1 MIDQNSLR
9 IEKGVVLMIWHG
21 ASISAILITVASR
34 DLTMEDTILLLIKEK
49 VWKEI
54 FNNMYIL
61 TEKCIFKGGSPSD

>member
-1 MIDQNSLR
+1 MIYQNSLR

-21 ASISAILITVASR
+21 ASISAILIKASR
-34 DLTMEDTILLLIKEK
+34 DLTTEDTILLLIKEK

-54 FNNMYIL
+54 FNNMHII

>member
-21 ASISAILITVASR
+21 ASISAILIEASR
-34 DLTMEDTILLLIKEK
+34 DLTTEDTILLLIKEK

-54 FNNMYIL
+54 FNNMHII

>member
-49 VWKEI
+49 V
-54 FNNMYIL
+54 
-61 TEKCIFKGGSPSD
+61 